1 MHSSERNGPVSLG
14 CGTLIIIAIIVLIFS
29 GGERIDELKA
39 EVAGLREEV
48 RALQATV
55 DELAGELRGQTGE
68 AVPAEAMPAEALPD
82 AVQ

>member
-55 DELAGELRGQTGE
+55 DELAGELRGRNAE
-68 AVPAEAMPAEALPD
+68 AVPAEALPD
-82 AVQ
+82 PVQ